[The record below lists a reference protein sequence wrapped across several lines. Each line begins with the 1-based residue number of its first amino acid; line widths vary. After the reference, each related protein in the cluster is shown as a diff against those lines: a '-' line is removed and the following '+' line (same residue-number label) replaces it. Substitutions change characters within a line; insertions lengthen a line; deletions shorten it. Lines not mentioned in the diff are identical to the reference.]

1 MKYPSPQP
9 LSLKGRGAKIERF
22 LFPSPLEGEGL
33 GVRGKA
39 AGFTLLE
46 VLIVLIL
53 AGFLMGVV
61 ATSLSDGPV
70 LRKSSRE
77 VAASLRQAR
86 AQAVMRQQPTLWK
99 MNIQEKRFWIEDGA
113 GDGSRN
119 LANSVMAKINTT
131 AAEVDSAQQGG
142 IRFYPDGSSTGGSVE
157 LAYNQQTYK
166 INVEWVTGRVS
177 IQ

>member
-1 MKYPSPQP
+1 MQTLRSGNSNQ
-9 LSLKGRGAKIERF
+9 
-22 LFPSPLEGEGL
+22 
-33 GVRGKA
+33 
-39 AGFTLLE
+39 GFTLLE

-77 VAASLRQAR
+77 VAASLRHAR

-99 MNIQEKRFWIEDGA
+99 MNIQEKRFWIDDGA
-113 GDGSRN
+113 VDSSRN
-119 LANSVMAKINTT
+119 LANSVTAKINTT
-131 AAEVDSAQQGG
+131 SSEVDSAQQGG

-157 LAYNQQTYK
+157 LTYNQQTYK

>member
-1 MKYPSPQP
+1 MQTLRSG
-9 LSLKGRGAKIERF
+9 SNN
-22 LFPSPLEGEGL
+22 
-33 GVRGKA
+33 

-53 AGFLMGVV
+53 AGFLVGVV
-61 ATSLSDGPV
+61 ATSLSEGPV

-86 AQAVMRQQPTLWK
+86 AQAIMRQQAMLWK
-99 MNIQEKRFWIEDGA
+99 MNIQQKRFWIE
-113 GDGSRN
+113 GDTGGNERN
-119 LANSVMAKINTT
+119 FAASITGKINTT
-131 AAEVDSAQQGG
+131 TSEVDSADQGG

-157 LAYNQQTYK
+157 LTQNQQAYK

>member
-1 MKYPSPQP
+1 MQTL
-9 LSLKGRGAKIERF
+9 LSGNSK
-22 LFPSPLEGEGL
+22 
-33 GVRGKA
+33 
-39 AGFTLLE
+39 GFTLLE

-61 ATSLSDGPV
+61 ATSLSEGPV

-77 VAASLRQAR
+77 VAASLRHAR
-86 AQAVMRQQPTLWK
+86 ALAIMRQQPSLWK
-99 MNIQEKRFWIEDGA
+99 MNIQEKRFWIEGGSNSD
-113 GDGSRN
+113 SRN
-119 LANSVMAKINTT
+119 FTDSIVAKINTT
-131 AAEVDSAQQGG
+131 SSEVDSAQQGG

-157 LAYNQQTYK
+157 LTYNQQTYK

>member
-1 MKYPSPQP
+1 MQILPSGN
-9 LSLKGRGAKIERF
+9 SK
-22 LFPSPLEGEGL
+22 
-33 GVRGKA
+33 
-39 AGFTLLE
+39 GFTLLE

-61 ATSLSDGPV
+61 ATSLSEGPV

-77 VAASLRQAR
+77 VAASLRHAR
-86 AQAVMRQQPTLWK
+86 ALAIMRQQSSLWK
-99 MNIQEKRFWIEDGA
+99 MNIQEKRFWIEGGA
-113 GDGSRN
+113 GNDSRN
-119 LANSVMAKINTT
+119 LAGSVVAKINTT
-131 AAEVDSAQQGG
+131 TSEVDSAQQGG

-157 LAYNQQTYK
+157 LTYNQQTYK